1 MAKKSALVALLAL
14 TPLLAHAHTGVDVVH
29 DFSHGLT
36 HPLFG
41 LDHLL
46 AMIAVGLW
54 AVQLGGRALWAVP
67 TSFVGVMILGSM
79 LGFAGIPLPM
89 VETGILTSVLLLGV
103 LITFAVKV
111 PLWASSALVAIFA
124 VFHGYAH
131 GAECPANSM
140 SLLFGAGFVLATASL
155 HLVGIGAGKLVG
167 STTKDWALR
176 ACGAAVLVG
185 GILLA

>member
-67 TSFVGVMILGSM
+67 TSFVGVMILGSV
-79 LGFAGIPLPM
+79 LGFSGIPLPM

-103 LITFAVKV
+103 LITSRLKFRSGPV
-111 PLWASSALVAIFA
+111 PHSSRCSPFSMAMPMALSAR
-124 VFHGYAH
+124 
-131 GAECPANSM
+131 P
-140 SLLFGAGFVLATASL
+140 TA
-155 HLVGIGAGKLVG
+155 
-167 STTKDWALR
+167 
-176 ACGAAVLVG
+176 
-185 GILLA
+185 